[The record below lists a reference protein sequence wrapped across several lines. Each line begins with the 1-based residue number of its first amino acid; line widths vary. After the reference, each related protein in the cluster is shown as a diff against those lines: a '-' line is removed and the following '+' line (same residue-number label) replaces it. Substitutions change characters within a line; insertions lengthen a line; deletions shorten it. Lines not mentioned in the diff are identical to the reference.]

1 MDDVDRSEI
10 PAAIVEAYL
19 EKERG
24 SRALLEELEALA
36 VEGRE
41 TEVHERL
48 RALAEADEA
57 VFYTVAF
64 SLAEADAFFGDVE
77 AALGV
82 TAADRLRDLAE
93 TYPTLA
99 EPVAVVRTEV
109 SEDRKNPVTDTSYSV
124 TYHHGLESPVVS
136 YRPLS
141 GRRELYESRGTPSEL
156 LHLAAD
162 LVTASTDALE
172 VAMDKDHSVNT
183 EELSELI
190 DRREDLETSL
200 SRLRDDL
207 DELRRT
213 PVEDT

>member
-1 MDDVDRSEI
+1 MDDLDRADI

-19 EKERG
+19 ERERG
-24 SRALLEELEALA
+24 TTALLDDLEKLA

-41 TEVHERL
+41 EEVCERI

-64 SLAEADAFFGDVE
+64 SLAGADTFFGDVE
-77 AALGV
+77 AALGGTV
-82 TAADRLRDLAE
+82 ADRLRELAE

-99 EPVAVVRTEV
+99 EPFAVVRTEV
-109 SEDRKNPVTDTSYSV
+109 SENRKNPVTDTSYSV
-124 TYHHGLESPVVS
+124 SYHHGLEAPVVTYS
-136 YRPLS
+136 PLS
-141 GRRELYESRGTPSEL
+141 GRRALYESRGTPSEL

-172 VAMDKDHSVNT
+172 VAMDNDQSVNT

-190 DRREDLETSL
+190 DRREALESSL

-207 DELRRT
+207 DDLRRT
-213 PVEDT
+213 PIEDG

>member
-24 SRALLEELEALA
+24 TRALLDELESLA

-207 DELRRT
+207 DDLRRT

>member
-24 SRALLEELEALA
+24 TRALLDELEALA

-190 DRREDLETSL
+190 DRREDLETSF

-207 DELRRT
+207 DDLRRT

>member
-24 SRALLEELEALA
+24 TRALLDELEALA

-207 DELRRT
+207 DDLRRT

>member
-207 DELRRT
+207 DDLRRT